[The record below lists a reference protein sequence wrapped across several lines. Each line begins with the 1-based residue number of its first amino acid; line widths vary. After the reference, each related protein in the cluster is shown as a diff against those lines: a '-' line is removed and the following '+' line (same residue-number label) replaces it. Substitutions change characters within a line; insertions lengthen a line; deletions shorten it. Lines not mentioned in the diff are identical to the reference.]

1 MKTIP
6 EIVDF
11 YNDDKVFI
19 TTENQLDFTFSDLK
33 KQIEWTVNFLNNN
46 YIQKSD
52 TVAIVLE
59 NGAEMATSFLSV
71 TSCCRVA
78 PLNPTFTSSE
88 FDFYLDDLN
97 PKALIVK
104 QDSKSPVVEVA
115 KIKKIKI
122 FSLFANLSE
131 PSGKFTLISD
141 EDNKSNTLHSKS
153 VIIPDDIALIL
164 HTSGTTSKP
173 KMVPLTHLNLCSS
186 AKNII
191 QTLNLDRIDRCIN
204 IMPLF
209 HIHGIVCLLL
219 STLSSGGSIFPSPG
233 FDALKFFS
241 WIKKFSPSWYSAV
254 PTMHQAILMRADRNS
269 EIIERSNL
277 RFIRSSSASLPSKT
291 MKEIEHIFQ
300 CPVIESYGMTEAS
313 HQMTSNYLPP
323 GKRKSSK
330 VGYAAGPE
338 VEIMGDDKNILKKG
352 KIGEVVIR
360 GDNVTKEYIN
370 NSQANKDSFING
382 WFLTGD
388 QGFIDEEGFLQLT
401 GRLKEIINKGG
412 EKISPLEIDE
422 AVMEHQSIYQC
433 ITFPIVHEKLG
444 EEIAVAIVLKNDQQL
459 TDYELR
465 KFLNKKLAS
474 FKIPK
479 KIITLE
485 EIPKGK
491 TGKLQRIGLAKKLGL
506 EQ

>member
-11 YNDDKVFI
+11 YNDDNVFI
-19 TTENQLDFTFSDLK
+19 TTENRLDFTFSDLK
-33 KQIEWTVNFLNNN
+33 KQTEWTVNFLNNN
-46 YIQKSD
+46 EIKKSD

-59 NGAEMATSFLSV
+59 NGAEMATSFISV
-71 TSCCRVA
+71 ASCCRVA
-78 PLNPTFTSSE
+78 PLNPTFTASE
-88 FDFYLDDLN
+88 FDFYLDELN
-97 PKALIVK
+97 PKALIVI
-104 QDSKSPVVEVA
+104 QDSKSPVIKVA

-122 FSLFANLSE
+122 FSLFTNLSE
-131 PSGKFTLISD
+131 PSGQFTLISE
-141 EDNKSNTLHSKS
+141 EDDKSKALYSNS

-191 QTLNLDRIDRCIN
+191 QNLNLDRNDRCIN

-219 STLSSGGSIFPSPG
+219 STLFSGGSIFPSPG

-269 EIIERSNL
+269 EIIARSNL
-277 RFIRSSSASLPSKT
+277 RFIRSSSASLPAKT
-291 MKEIEHIFQ
+291 MKDIEHIFH

-313 HQMTSNYLPP
+313 HQMTSNHLPP
-323 GKRKSSK
+323 GKRKPSK

-338 VEIMGDDKNILKKG
+338 VAIMGDDKNILEKG

-360 GDNVTKEYIN
+360 GDNVAKEYIN
-370 NSQANKDSFING
+370 NSQANKDSFIDG

-388 QGFIDEEGFLQLT
+388 QGYFDEEGFLQLT

-422 AVMEHQSIYQC
+422 AVMEHQSIFQC
-433 ITFPIVHEKLG
+433 ITFPIIHEKLG
-444 EEIAVAIVLKNDQQL
+444 EEIALAIVLKNNQQL
-459 TDYELR
+459 TDYELK
-465 KFLNKKLAS
+465 KFLSKKLAS

-479 KIITLE
+479 KIITLA

-491 TGKLQRIGLAKKLGL
+491 TGKLQRIGLAMKLGL
-506 EQ
+506 E